1 MKLLL
6 DTNVL
11 VAAVTH
17 DTERSDD
24 AIALLNEAE
33 ELYVSVLSLMELRSV
48 LSKKKRFDR
57 DRIDKIE
64 ARVTSRTTVTVPDA
78 SDMIEANRLQSES
91 LLYPMDA
98 LILSA
103 AIAIDATL
111 VSFDSELVDNGAKY
125 PTEID

>member
-1 MKLLL
+1 
-6 DTNVL
+6 
-11 VAAVTH
+11 
-17 DTERSDD
+17 
-24 AIALLNEAE
+24 
-33 ELYVSVLSLMELRSV
+33 
-48 LSKKKRFDR
+48 
-57 DRIDKIE
+57 
-64 ARVTSRTTVTVPDA
+64 
-78 SDMIEANRLQSES
+78 MIEANRLQSES